1 MAIDRGTSDAA
12 ILKELGDRLA
22 RHRLRENLT
31 QAKLAHEAG
40 ISKRTPI
47 RRESGESSQL
57 ANLIRVLRALDLLG
71 NLESVVPLPS
81 PSPLELLRAKPKDR
95 RRASPA
101 SKRRTPPRSNW
112 TWGDEPPRTRGTP

>member
-1 MAIDRGTSDAA
+1 MNWGSGTSDAA

-22 RHRLRENLT
+22 RRRLRENLT

-40 ISKRTPI
+40 ISKRTLI
-47 RRESGESSQL
+47 RLESGESGQL

-81 PSPLELLRAKPKDR
+81 PSPLELLRAKPKER

-112 TWGDEPPRTRGTP
+112 TWGDEPPR

>member
-22 RHRLRENLT
+22 RRRLRENLT

-40 ISKRTPI
+40 ISKRTLI
-47 RRESGESSQL
+47 RLESGESSQL
-57 ANLIRVLRALDLLG
+57 ANLIRVLRA
-71 NLESVVPLPS
+71 
-81 PSPLELLRAKPKDR
+81 KPKER

-101 SKRRTPPRSNW
+101 SKRRTPPRSDW
-112 TWGDEPPRTRGTP
+112 TWGDEPPR